1 MYVASPWK
9 GVSSMSTIS
18 SIANNTYMMYKFASK
33 NGLSLTGGTTN
44 SSSSSLASISSAYA
58 NAKSS
63 SSSIFSTSAATSSA
77 ESDLNT
83 LTSVREG
90 YAGLVSSY
98 TETKNTFNTEMKS
111 TLSDLSSSASTVKNM
126 NYDFSASDITTDSS
140 GKTTYSDGLKAAI
153 SNVKSLVSDYN
164 DTLSFFSD
172 NKDVSKRASALAT
185 EFADTTYRADSYA
198 AIGIN
203 VDSKTGALSVDED
216 KLAKALTT
224 ESSRTENLLG
234 KNGLSGK
241 AESHVSLA
249 KFQQDKVFP
258 SMSSMLGGETT
269 VASLYTG
276 RTLQN
281 ISGFVTTGNLINMLF

>member
-1 MYVASPWK
+1 
-9 GVSSMSTIS
+9 MSTIS

-44 SSSSSLASISSAYA
+44 ASSRALASISSSYA
-58 NAKSS
+58 KAKSS
-63 SSSIFSTSAATSSA
+63 SSSMFSSSDAISTA
-77 ESDLNT
+77 ESDLKT
-83 LTSVREG
+83 LSSVREG

-98 TETKNTFNTEMKS
+98 IDTKNTFNTEMKS
-111 TLSDLSSSASTVKNM
+111 TLSDLSDSAAVVKNM
-126 NYDFSASDITTDSS
+126 NYDFSASDIQTDAS
-140 GKTTYSDGLKAAI
+140 GKQTYSDGLKAAI
-153 SNVKSLVSDYN
+153 GNVESLVSDYN
-164 DTLSFFSD
+164 DALSFFSD
-172 NKDVSKRASALAT
+172 NKEVSKRASGLAT

-258 SMSSMLGGETT
+258 SMSSMLGNETT

-281 ISGFVTTGNLINMLF
+281 ISGYATTGNLINMLF

>member
-1 MYVASPWK
+1 
-9 GVSSMSTIS
+9 MSTIS
-18 SIANNTYMMYKFASK
+18 SIANNTYMMYKFASN

-44 SSSSSLASISSAYA
+44 ASSSSLASISSSYA
-58 NAKSS
+58 KAKSS
-63 SSSIFSTSAATSSA
+63 SSSMFSSSDA
-77 ESDLNT
+77 ISTAKSDLKA
-83 LTSVREG
+83 LSSIREG
-90 YAGLVSSY
+90 YAGLVRSY
-98 TETKNTFNTEMKS
+98 TDTKNTFNTEMKS
-111 TLSDLSSSASTVKNM
+111 TLSDLSDSAAVVKNM
-126 NYDFSASDITTDSS
+126 NYDFSASDIHVDAS
-140 GKTTYSDGLKAAI
+140 GKPSYSDGLKAAI
-153 SNVKSLVSDYN
+153 GNVESLVSDYN
-164 DTLSFFSD
+164 DALSFFSD
-172 NKDVSKRASALAT
+172 NKDISKRASGLAT

-203 VDSKTGALSVDED
+203 VDSKTGALSVDKD

-224 ESSRTENLLG
+224 ENSRTENLLG

-258 SMSSMLGGETT
+258 SMSSMLGNETT

-281 ISGFVTTGNLINMLF
+281 ISGYATTGNLINMLF

>member
-1 MYVASPWK
+1 
-9 GVSSMSTIS
+9 MSTIS

-44 SSSSSLASISSAYA
+44 ASSRSLASISSSYA
-58 NAKSS
+58 KAKSS
-63 SSSIFSTSAATSSA
+63 SSSMFSSSDAISTA
-77 ESDLNT
+77 ESDLKT
-83 LTSVREG
+83 LSSVREG

-98 TETKNTFNTEMKS
+98 IDTKNTFNTEMKS
-111 TLSDLSSSASTVKNM
+111 TLSDLSDSAAVVKNM
-126 NYDFSASDITTDSS
+126 NYDFSASDIQTDAS
-140 GKTTYSDGLKAAI
+140 GKQTYSDGLKAAI
-153 SNVKSLVSDYN
+153 GNVESLVSDYN
-164 DTLSFFSD
+164 DALSFFSD
-172 NKDVSKRASALAT
+172 NKEVSKRASGLAT

-258 SMSSMLGGETT
+258 SMSSMLGNETT
-269 VASLYTG
+269 LASLYTG

-281 ISGFVTTGNLINMLF
+281 ISGYATTGNLINMLF